1 MYAVSGITGQVGGAC
16 ARSLLAANRP
26 VRAVLRDP
34 KRADAWARRG
44 CEVAY
49 AEFNDPE
56 ALSAAFAGADGA
68 FVMLPSLFDPT
79 PGFPEARA
87 LCAVLRAALD
97 AAQPGKVVCLS
108 TIGANVE
115 RPNLLNQLGMLE
127 PALGTLDMPVAFLRR
142 GWFMENFSWDV
153 APARD
158 TGVVPS
164 FLQPLDKTVP
174 MVATADVGRVAAEL
188 LQEDWSGKRIV
199 ELEGP
204 RRVSPNDV
212 AAAFSKLLGRPV
224 RMEAVPRETWSELF
238 SSQGMKN
245 PTPRVQMLDGFNQ
258 GWIEFADSERG
269 SRKGAIEI
277 ETVLK
282 GLVESATSVAA

>member
-1 MYAVSGITGQVGGAC
+1 
-16 ARSLLAANRP
+16 
-26 VRAVLRDP
+26 
-34 KRADAWARRG
+34 
-44 CEVAY
+44 
-49 AEFNDPE
+49 
-56 ALSAAFAGADGA
+56 
-68 FVMLPSLFDPT
+68 
-79 PGFPEARA
+79 
-87 LCAVLRAALD
+87 
-97 AAQPGKVVCLS
+97 
-108 TIGANVE
+108 
-115 RPNLLNQLGMLE
+115 
-127 PALGTLDMPVAFLRR
+127 
-142 GWFMENFSWDV
+142 
-153 APARD
+153 
-158 TGVVPS
+158 
-164 FLQPLDKTVP
+164 

-224 RMEAVPRETWSELF
+224 RMQAVPRETWSELF

-258 GWIEFADSERG
+258 GWIEFADGERG